1 MSATAPSR
9 ESRTA
14 VAMYVYGITLRG
26 AVSSVD
32 HEGVGGEPVQ
42 VVEHDDL
49 AALVSPVR
57 SERLRVRKRDLVNHL
72 GVLERVFATATVVP
86 CAFGTML
93 GSEDDVRRELL
104 VARADELRDAL
115 RRLDGL
121 VQMNVRVHF
130 DEDALLRE
138 IVAGDPM
145 LQELR
150 ERTRALGDAG
160 YYERIR
166 LGELVAAAVA
176 QRRGRDESALH
187 DRLAPFAVEVALSEP
202 AGEDVL
208 NSSFLVQRTSLEA
221 FDAELEAIARE
232 RGGML
237 RLQSIGP
244 LPPTAFARLAEG
256 LWAS

>member
-9 ESRTA
+9 KTPAA
-14 VAMYVYGITLRG
+14 VAVYVYGITGRG
-26 AVSSVD
+26 AVSSFD

-72 GVLERVFATATVVP
+72 GVLERAFETATVVP

-93 GSEDDVRRELL
+93 ASEDAVRRQLL
-104 VARADELRDAL
+104 IARGDELRAAL
-115 RRLDGL
+115 RRLEGL
-121 VQMNVRVHF
+121 VQMNVRVHY
-130 DEDALLRE
+130 DEGALLRE
-138 IVAGDPM
+138 IVAGDPV

-176 QRRGRDESALH
+176 HRRGRDEAALH
-187 DRLAPFAVEVALSEP
+187 DRLAPFAVEVASEP
-202 AGEDVL
+202 AGDDVL
-208 NSSFLVQRTSLEA
+208 NSSFLVQRESLPA
-221 FDAELEAIARE
+221 FDAELEAIARQQE
-232 RGGML
+232 GML
-237 RLQSIGP
+237 RLESIGP